1 MINMKKNYL
10 NPEMSV
16 ITLVSEPIMNVVS
29 GETDNVG
36 TGEGSVGDDTE
47 DLVSRKRG
55 EWGDLWK

>member
-1 MINMKKNYL
+1 MKKNYL

-36 TGEGSVGDDTE
+36 TGEGSVGDGTE

>member
-29 GETDNVG
+29 GETGNVG
-36 TGEGSVGDDTE
+36 TGDGSVGDDTE

>member
-1 MINMKKNYL
+1 MKKNYL

-16 ITLVSEPIMNVVS
+16 ITLVSESIMNVVS
-29 GETDNVG
+29 GETGNLG
-36 TGEGSVGDDTE
+36 TGDGSVGDGTE